1 MELMM
6 VAKQEANHQRMEA
19 EREAERQ
26 RMEQMM
32 LYVQT
37 LGIAMGQPA
46 PPRLF
51 APPLPPHATA
61 PMSIPT
67 S

>member
-1 MELMM
+1 MA
-6 VAKQEANHQRMEA
+6 AKQEANQQRMEA

-37 LGIAMGQPA
+37 LGTAMCQPP

-51 APPLPPHATA
+51 ALPLPPHATD
-61 PMSIPT
+61 PMSTPT